1 MKQRRLDC
9 SPRFANHSEVV
20 LLGLYMGLRIGAE
33 ALTLKKENV
42 DLENGL
48 LTIEAA
54 YSKNG
59 KTQTMP
65 IHSCLIDPLRVRL
78 MDSTSNYLF
87 PGPKGKPMHDIRP
100 RSRTPASPQESVEK
114 SLHTPCDTLSHPAS
128 P

>member
-1 MKQRRLDC
+1 MLAAFREPQRTI
-9 SPRFANHSEVV
+9 V

-48 LTIEAA
+48 LTIEAG

-65 IHSCLIDPLRVRL
+65 IHSCLIEPLRMRIAE
-78 MDSTSNYLF
+78 STTDYLSHVQ
-87 PGPKGKPMHDIRP
+87 PLKLLG
-100 RSRTPASPQESVEK
+100 RSRRTFSDTP
-114 SLHTPCDTLSHPAS
+114 SHPAS